1 MLLYTNSKKKKR
13 YPRAHPDGNVLSNHD
28 MFRLMKVA
36 NMFKPL
42 VDLSV
47 NAAG

>member
-1 MLLYTNSKKKKR
+1 MLLYTNSKKKR

-28 MFRLMKVA
+28 MVRLMKVA

-42 VDLSV
+42 VALSV